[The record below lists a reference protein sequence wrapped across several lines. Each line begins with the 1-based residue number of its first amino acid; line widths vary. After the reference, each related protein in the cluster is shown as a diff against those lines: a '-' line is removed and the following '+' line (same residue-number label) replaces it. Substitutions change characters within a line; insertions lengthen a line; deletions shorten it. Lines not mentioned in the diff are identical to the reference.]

1 MMDWN
6 KNKVSSLNSIFGQT
20 EFKRHLI
27 FHEVRINTDFFCNMK
42 LLITIKFTM
51 RHNIEEQDEFYISI
65 YYKQEKRRKWN
76 QVLIVQISI
85 NGPRHGRQ
93 LLNYLAYT
101 FEL

>member
-27 FHEVRINTDFFCNMK
+27 IHEVRINTDFFGNMK

-65 YYKQEKRRKWN
+65 YYKQEKRGKWN

-85 NGPRHGRQ
+85 NGTSHGRQ

-101 FEL
+101 FEF